1 MPFIPKHSGM
11 GQEPSSPLCVFI
23 VYTVCVIYVSF
34 VSLLVSVKAHSLL
47 SLSSAVLLSF
57 ACSFYLSRT
66 RSKTRTLS
74 KALVLVHRT
83 RCNCSPFCWTQKA
96 LFNIYYVAQ
105 RTIYHKEVAM
115 DLLNSFFFFW
125 RYSSSLDRL
134 LSPITANDSVT
145 LRGACECA
153 ASFIQ
158 RQQASPLTLSLTH
171 RKLL

>member
-1 MPFIPKHSGM
+1 MYLNWCLSFRSILGWDRSRLLP
-11 GQEPSSPLCVFI
+11 CVFI

-115 DLLNSFFFFW
+115 DLLNSFFFF
-125 RYSSSLDRL
+125 
-134 LSPITANDSVT
+134 
-145 LRGACECA
+145 
-153 ASFIQ
+153 
-158 RQQASPLTLSLTH
+158 LTLLQQSGPSAFPH
-171 RKLL
+171 YSEW